1 MLREHVYRSHFYR
14 AMNDMKLSPATLH
27 QIERFA
33 LLFVWA
39 IVIAAFSI
47 AMPRSFFNWGNF
59 SIMFASYA
67 PTALLALAIV
77 IPLTAGDY
85 DLSVGAVLTLSASTI
100 GVMNVWYHWP
110 ILAALALVLVFG
122 LVVGLLHAL
131 FIIYFRVPSLVV
143 TLGSTSLMSGIV
155 QWMTDSSTIGG
166 IDNRLIDAAVGYR
179 LFGVPYA
186 FYYALATASIMWYIF
201 NYMPL
206 GRRLLFVG
214 RGREVA
220 RLNGISVDR
229 VRAGA
234 LIASAVISA
243 MAGMLYAGVLGSAD
257 PYSGLNFL
265 LPAFAAAFLGATTI
279 QPGRFN
285 PWGTIVAV
293 YFLAT
298 GITGLSMLGIPL
310 WVTNVFN
317 GGALILAVTI
327 SQITRGRETSDIG

>member
-1 MLREHVYRSHFYR
+1 MTDIAKTSTNDSHTPVNYARQF
-14 AMNDMKLSPATLH
+14 
-27 QIERFA
+27 ERFA
-33 LLFVWA
+33 LLLVWA
-39 IVIAAFSI
+39 LLIIGFSVV
-47 AMPRSFFNWGNF
+47 MPNAFFNWGNF

-67 PTALLALAIV
+67 PAALLALAIIV
-77 IPLTAGDY
+77 PLTAGDY
-85 DLSVGAVLTLSASTI
+85 DLSVGATLTLTASTI
-100 GVMNVWYHWP
+100 GVLNVWHQMP
-110 ILAALALVLVFG
+110 ILLVLVIVLGIGVFIG
-122 LVVGLLHAL
+122 LFHAL

-155 QWMTDSSTIGG
+155 QWITNSSTIGG
-166 IDNRLIDAAVGYR
+166 IDNSLIMAAVGYR
-179 LFGVPYA
+179 LFGIPYA
-186 FYYALATASIMWYIF
+186 FYYALVAALVMWYIF
-201 NYMPL
+201 DYMPL

-220 RLNGISVDR
+220 RLNGIAVDR
-229 VRAGA
+229 VRLGA
-234 LIASAVISA
+234 LVMSAVLASA
-243 MAGMLYAGVLGSAD
+243 AGILYAGVLGSAD
-257 PYSGLNFL
+257 PYSGLNYL

-317 GGALILAVTI
+317 GAALILAVTI
-327 SQITRGRETSDIG
+327 SQITRGREQSDIG

>member
-1 MLREHVYRSHFYR
+1 MTDITKTTTTHRQSVNYARQF
-14 AMNDMKLSPATLH
+14 
-27 QIERFA
+27 ERFA
-33 LLFVWA
+33 LLLVWA
-39 IVIAAFSI
+39 ILIIGFSI
-47 AMPRSFFNWGNF
+47 VMPSSFFSWGNF

-67 PTALLALAIV
+67 PAALLALAIIV
-77 IPLTAGDY
+77 PLTAGDY
-85 DLSVGAVLTLSASTI
+85 DLSVGATLTLSASTI
-100 GVMNVWYHWP
+100 GVLNVWHQMP
-110 ILAALALVLVFG
+110 ILLVLVIVLG
-122 LVVGLLHAL
+122 IGVAVGLIHSL

-155 QWMTDSSTIGG
+155 QWITNSSTIGG
-166 IDNRLIDAAVGYR
+166 IDNSLIMAAVGYR
-179 LFGVPYA
+179 LFGIPYA
-186 FYYALATASIMWYIF
+186 FYYALVAALVMWYIF
-201 NYMPL
+201 DYMPL

-220 RLNGISVDR
+220 RLNGIAVDR
-229 VRAGA
+229 VRVGA
-234 LIASAVISA
+234 LVMSAVLASA
-243 MAGMLYAGVLGSAD
+243 AGILYAGVLGSAD
-257 PYSGLNFL
+257 PYSGLNYL

-317 GGALILAVTI
+317 GAALILAVTI
-327 SQITRGRETSDIG
+327 SQITRGREASDIG

>member
-1 MLREHVYRSHFYR
+1 MTDIAKTSTTT
-14 AMNDMKLSPATLH
+14 ATH
-27 QIERFA
+27 RQPVNYARQFERFA
-33 LLFVWA
+33 LLLVWA
-39 IVIAAFSI
+39 LLIIGFSM
-47 AMPRSFFNWGNF
+47 AMPNSFFNWGNF

-67 PTALLALAIV
+67 PAALLALAIIV
-77 IPLTAGDY
+77 PLTAGDY
-85 DLSVGAVLTLSASTI
+85 DLSVGATLTLSASTI
-100 GVMNVWYHWP
+100 GVLNVWHQMP
-110 ILAALALVLVFG
+110 ILLVLVIVLG
-122 LVVGLLHAL
+122 IGVLVGLIHSL

-155 QWMTDSSTIGG
+155 QWITNSSTIGG
-166 IDNRLIDAAVGYR
+166 IDNSLIMAAVGYR
-179 LFGVPYA
+179 LFGIPYA
-186 FYYALATASIMWYIF
+186 FYYALVAALVMWYIF
-201 NYMPL
+201 DYMPL

-220 RLNGISVDR
+220 RLNGIAVDR
-229 VRAGA
+229 VRVGA
-234 LIASAVISA
+234 LVMSAVLSSA
-243 MAGMLYAGVLGSAD
+243 AGILYAGVLGSAD
-257 PYSGLNFL
+257 PYSGLNYL

-317 GGALILAVTI
+317 GAALILAVTI
-327 SQITRGRETSDIG
+327 SQITRGREQSDIG

>member
-1 MLREHVYRSHFYR
+1 MTDITKTSTTTHHRPVNYARQF
-14 AMNDMKLSPATLH
+14 
-27 QIERFA
+27 ERFA
-33 LLFVWA
+33 LLLVWA
-39 IVIAAFSI
+39 FLIIGFSI
-47 AMPRSFFNWGNF
+47 VMPNSFFNWGNF

-67 PTALLALAIV
+67 PAALLALAIIV
-77 IPLTAGDY
+77 PLTAGDY
-85 DLSVGAVLTLSASTI
+85 DLSVGATLTLSASTI
-100 GVMNVWYHWP
+100 GVLNVWHQMP
-110 ILAALALVLVFG
+110 ILLVLVIVLG
-122 LVVGLLHAL
+122 IGVLVGLIHSL

-155 QWMTDSSTIGG
+155 QWITNSSTIGG
-166 IDNRLIDAAVGYR
+166 IDNSLIMAAVGYR
-179 LFGVPYA
+179 LFGIPYA
-186 FYYALATASIMWYIF
+186 FYYALVAALVMWYIF
-201 NYMPL
+201 DYMPL

-220 RLNGISVDR
+220 RLNGIAVDR
-229 VRAGA
+229 VRVGA
-234 LIASAVISA
+234 LVMSAVLSSA
-243 MAGMLYAGVLGSAD
+243 AGILYAGVLGSAD
-257 PYSGLNFL
+257 PYSGLNYL

-317 GGALILAVTI
+317 GAALILAVTI
-327 SQITRGRETSDIG
+327 SQITRGREQSDIG

>member
-1 MLREHVYRSHFYR
+1 MTDIAKTSTNDSHPPVNYARQF
-14 AMNDMKLSPATLH
+14 
-27 QIERFA
+27 ERFA
-33 LLFVWA
+33 LLLVWA
-39 IVIAAFSI
+39 LLIIGFSI
-47 AMPRSFFNWGNF
+47 VMPNSFFNWGNF

-67 PTALLALAIV
+67 PAALLALAIIV
-77 IPLTAGDY
+77 PLTAGDY
-85 DLSVGAVLTLSASTI
+85 DLSVGATLTLTASTI
-100 GVMNVWYHWP
+100 GVLNVWHQMP
-110 ILAALALVLVFG
+110 ILLVLVIVLGIGVFIG
-122 LVVGLLHAL
+122 LFHAL

-155 QWMTDSSTIGG
+155 QWITNSSTIGG
-166 IDNRLIDAAVGYR
+166 IDNSLIMAAVGYR
-179 LFGVPYA
+179 LFGIPYA
-186 FYYALATASIMWYIF
+186 FYYALVAALVMWYIF
-201 NYMPL
+201 DYMPL

-220 RLNGISVDR
+220 RLNGIAVDR
-229 VRAGA
+229 VRLGA
-234 LIASAVISA
+234 LVMSAVLAST
-243 MAGMLYAGVLGSAD
+243 AGILYAGVLGSAD
-257 PYSGLNFL
+257 PYSGLNYL

-317 GGALILAVTI
+317 GAALILAVTI
-327 SQITRGRETSDIG
+327 SQITRGREQSDIG

>member
-1 MLREHVYRSHFYR
+1 MTDLSKTDVKPALAAKPPVNYRRQF
-14 AMNDMKLSPATLH
+14 
-27 QIERFA
+27 ERVA
-33 LLFVWA
+33 LLLVWGLL
-39 IVIAAFSI
+39 IALFA
-47 AMPRSFFNWGNF
+47 AMMPNFLRWGNF

-67 PTALLALAIV
+67 PAALLALAII

-85 DLSVGAVLTLSASTI
+85 DLSVGATLTLSASTI
-100 GVMNVWYHWP
+100 AVLNVWQGLP
-110 ILAALALVLVFG
+110 IGLVLVIVLCIG
-122 LVVGLLHAL
+122 VVVGLVHAL

-155 QWMTDSSTIGG
+155 QWMSNSSTIGG
-166 IDNRLIDAAVGYR
+166 IDRGLINAVVGIR
-179 LFGVPYA
+179 VLGIPLA
-186 FYYALATASIMWYIF
+186 FYYAIAAALVLWYIF
-201 NYMPL
+201 DYTPL

-220 RLNGISVDR
+220 RLNGIAVDR
-229 VRAGA
+229 VRVGA
-234 LIASAVISA
+234 LVSSAVLASA
-243 MAGMLYAGVLGSAD
+243 AGILYAGVLGSAD
-257 PYSGLNFL
+257 PYSGLNYL

-285 PWGTIVAV
+285 PWGTVVAV

-327 SQITRGRETSDIG
+327 SQITRGREASDIG

>member
-1 MLREHVYRSHFYR
+1 MTDATKASVTPAAS
-14 AMNDMKLSPATLH
+14 ASPPRINYAR
-27 QIERFA
+27 QFERIA
-33 LLFVWA
+33 VLLVWV
-39 IVIAAFSI
+39 ILIAAFSV

-59 SIMFASYA
+59 SIIFASYA
-67 PTALLALAIV
+67 PAALLALAII

-100 GVMNVWYHWP
+100 GVLNVWFHWP
-110 ILAALALVLVFG
+110 ILLVLAVVLAIG
-122 LVVGLLHAL
+122 LLVGLLHAL
-131 FIIYFRVPSLVV
+131 FIVYFRVPSLVV

-155 QWMTDSSTIGG
+155 QWMTNSTTIGG
-166 IDNRLIDAAVGYR
+166 IDDSLIMATVGSR
-179 LFGVPYA
+179 LFGIPYA
-186 FYYALATASIMWYIF
+186 FYYAFVAALIVWYIF
-201 NYMPL
+201 DYTPL

-220 RLNGISVDR
+220 RLNGIAVDR
-229 VRAGA
+229 VRIGA
-234 LIASAVISA
+234 LVSSAVISS
-243 MAGMLYAGVLGSAD
+243 AGGILYAGILGSAD
-257 PYSGLNFL
+257 PFSGLNYL

-285 PWGTIVAV
+285 PWGTLVAV

-317 GGALILAVTI
+317 GAALILAVTI
-327 SQITRGRETSDIG
+327 SQITRGREASDIG

>member
-1 MLREHVYRSHFYR
+1 MTDITKTTTTHRQSVNYARQF
-14 AMNDMKLSPATLH
+14 
-27 QIERFA
+27 ERFA
-33 LLFVWA
+33 LLLVWA
-39 IVIAAFSI
+39 ILIIGFSI
-47 AMPRSFFNWGNF
+47 VMASSFFSWGNF

-67 PTALLALAIV
+67 PAALLALAIIV
-77 IPLTAGDY
+77 PLTAGDY
-85 DLSVGAVLTLSASTI
+85 DLSVGATLTLSASTI
-100 GVMNVWYHWP
+100 GVLNVWHQMP
-110 ILAALALVLVFG
+110 ILLVLVIVLG
-122 LVVGLLHAL
+122 IGVAVGLIHSL

-155 QWMTDSSTIGG
+155 QWITNSSTIGG
-166 IDNRLIDAAVGYR
+166 IDNSLIMAAVGYR
-179 LFGVPYA
+179 LFGIPYA
-186 FYYALATASIMWYIF
+186 FYYALVAALVMWYIF
-201 NYMPL
+201 DYMPL

-220 RLNGISVDR
+220 RLNGIAVDR
-229 VRAGA
+229 VRVGA
-234 LIASAVISA
+234 LVMSAVLASA
-243 MAGMLYAGVLGSAD
+243 AGILYAGVLGSAD
-257 PYSGLNFL
+257 PYSGLNYL

-317 GGALILAVTI
+317 GAALILAVTI
-327 SQITRGRETSDIG
+327 SQITRGREASDIG

>member
-1 MLREHVYRSHFYR
+1 MTDASKSSTTSPPERSPSR
-14 AMNDMKLSPATLH
+14 ASRAR
-27 QIERFA
+27 QFERVA
-33 LLFVWA
+33 VLLVWA
-39 IVIAAFSI
+39 VLIAAFSI
-47 AMPRSFFNWGNF
+47 AMPRAFFNWGNF
-59 SIMFASYA
+59 SIMFASYSPA
-67 PTALLALAIV
+67 ALLALGII

-100 GVMNVWYHWP
+100 GVLNVWFHWP
-110 ILAALALVLVFG
+110 ILLVLLVVLAIG
-122 LVVGLLHAL
+122 LLVGLLHAL
-131 FIIYFRVPSLVV
+131 FIVYFRVPSLVV

-155 QWMTDSSTIGG
+155 QWMTNSTTIGG
-166 IDNRLIDAAVGYR
+166 IDNGLIDATVGNR
-179 LFGVPYA
+179 LFGIPLA
-186 FYYALATASIMWYIF
+186 FYYAFAAALIVWYVF
-201 NYMPL
+201 DYTPL

-220 RLNGISVDR
+220 RLNGIAVAR
-229 VRAGA
+229 VRVGA
-234 LIASAVISA
+234 LVCSAVISS
-243 MAGMLYAGVLGSAD
+243 AGGILYAGLLGSAD
-257 PYSGLNFL
+257 PFSGLNYL

-285 PWGTIVAV
+285 PWGTLVAV

-317 GGALILAVTI
+317 GAALILAVTI

>member
-1 MLREHVYRSHFYR
+1 MTDIAKTSTNDSHPPVNYARQF
-14 AMNDMKLSPATLH
+14 
-27 QIERFA
+27 ERFA
-33 LLFVWA
+33 LLIVWA
-39 IVIAAFSI
+39 LLIIGFSI
-47 AMPRSFFNWGNF
+47 VMPNAFFNWGNF

-67 PTALLALAIV
+67 PAALLALAIIV
-77 IPLTAGDY
+77 PLTAGDY
-85 DLSVGAVLTLSASTI
+85 DLSVGATLTLTASTI
-100 GVMNVWYHWP
+100 GVLNVWHQIP
-110 ILAALALVLVFG
+110 ILLVLVIVLGIGVFIG
-122 LVVGLLHAL
+122 LFHAL

-155 QWMTDSSTIGG
+155 QWITNSSTIGG
-166 IDNRLIDAAVGYR
+166 IDNSLIMAAVGYR
-179 LFGVPYA
+179 LFGIPYA
-186 FYYALATASIMWYIF
+186 FYYALVAALVMWYIF
-201 NYMPL
+201 DYMPL

-220 RLNGISVDR
+220 RLNGIAVDR
-229 VRAGA
+229 VRLGA
-234 LIASAVISA
+234 LVMSAVLASA
-243 MAGMLYAGVLGSAD
+243 AGILYAGVLGSAD
-257 PYSGLNFL
+257 PYSGLNYL

-317 GGALILAVTI
+317 GAALILAVTI
-327 SQITRGRETSDIG
+327 SQITRGREQSDIG